1 MAKSRQWLDLYLVLI
16 MTEEKSAT
24 SYLLLC
30 GCNVLSCGADLP
42 PEGNAE
48 RLLPEDV
55 CGTKVVDD
63 LGRKEIKC
71 YSICQNGN

>member
-1 MAKSRQWLDLYLVLI
+1 MAESRQRLDQYLVLMMI
-16 MTEEKSAT
+16 EGKSAVRCIV
-24 SYLLLC
+24 LH
-30 GCNVLSCGADLP
+30 GCNILSCGADLP

-63 LGRKEIKC
+63 LGQKERK
-71 YSICQNGN
+71 YH

>member
-1 MAKSRQWLDLYLVLI
+1 
-16 MTEEKSAT
+16 MTDQKFAT
-24 SYLLLC
+24 RYILLC

-63 LGRKEIKC
+63 LGQRDEI
-71 YSICQNGN
+71 